1 LLTLTSVLVPLL
13 ALMAVQTVNGILFF
27 EEYANFNDTQYFMF
41 PIGCVLTVVG
51 VGALAMKCVLNWR
64 CECCCLA

>member
-1 LLTLTSVLVPLL
+1 
-13 ALMAVQTVNGILFF
+13 MAVQTVNGILFF

-41 PIGCVLTVVG
+41 PIGCVLTVGG

-64 CECCCLA
+64 CECCCLP